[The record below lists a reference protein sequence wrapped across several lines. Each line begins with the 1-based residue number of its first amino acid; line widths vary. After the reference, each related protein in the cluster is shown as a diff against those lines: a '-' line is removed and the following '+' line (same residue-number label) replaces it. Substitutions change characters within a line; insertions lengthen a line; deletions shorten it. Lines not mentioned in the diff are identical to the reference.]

1 MAGPGEVLVSLTG
14 VTKNY
19 HSLRPLRVLSL
30 ELHAAERVALLG
42 LDQAGAEVLVNL
54 IAGATLPDTG
64 EVWAFGQPTTAI
76 TTGDAWMSALD
87 AFGIISERALLLE
100 QLTAGQ
106 NLAVPLSLELHDLP
120 APIRAQV
127 DALAAEVGL
136 TAGRLTTFASEL
148 TPLERMRLRLGRA
161 IAVGPRVLMAE
172 HPNASLAPGDRAT
185 FAADLSR
192 VAAARG
198 LALLILTADAA
209 FAAAAADRIV
219 ELNLA
224 TGELTAAARGWRRWL
239 S

>member
-1 MAGPGEVLVSLTG
+1 MSGRGDVLVALTG
-14 VTKNY
+14 VEKGY
-19 HSLRPLRVLSL
+19 HSLRPLRLKAL
-30 ELHAAERVALLG
+30 ELRAGETVALLG

-64 EVWAFGQPTTAI
+64 EVWALGQPTSAI
-76 TTGDAWMSALD
+76 DTGDAWLSALD
-87 AFGIISERALLLE
+87 GFGIISERALLLE

-127 DALAAEVGL
+127 AGLAAEVGL
-136 TAGRLTTFASEL
+136 DRQRLSTFTSEL

-161 IAVGPRVLMAE
+161 VAIGPRVVMAE
-172 HPNASLAPGDRAT
+172 HPNASLPVGERPA

-192 VAAARG
+192 VASARG
-198 LALLILTADAA
+198 LALLVLTADPV
-209 FAAAAADRIV
+209 FAAAVADRV
-219 ELNLA
+219 LVLSPA
-224 TGELTAAARGWRRWL
+224 TGEITQAARGWRRWL